1 MAKKKGEG
9 AEAGSGPAASQ
20 VAEEASPSPAP
31 APAPPPVPEADVEEL
46 PRAIV
51 RRLVKEKLSELAGE
65 ADVNVNKD
73 ALLAFG
79 ESARIFIHYLSA
91 TANDICKESKRQT
104 INVEDVLKALEEIE
118 FNEFI
123 EPLRSALE
131 DFRKKNAAKKS
142 GSKSEKKRKA
152 EQDLTGSQTKT
163 GSQEENLV
171 ESG

>member
-9 AEAGSGPAASQ
+9 AETGSGPSASQ
-20 VAEEASPSPAP
+20 VAEEAPPAP

-51 RRLVKEKLSELAGE
+51 RRLVKEKLSDLAGKE
-65 ADVNVNKD
+65 DVNVNKD

-152 EQDLTGSQTKT
+152 EQDLTGSQTKAGT
-163 GSQEENLV
+163 QEENLV